1 MLAVSDLGTDI
12 LTCGLSPIPYRG
24 HLPSL
29 QGVFDHFPVLKQGQA
44 FGVQLRVVDLFSIDD
59 ETAMKRK
66 NPRTIIHARAPI
78 RVNDIGGWTD
88 TWFSGEGKVLNLAM
102 SPKVEVEVAV
112 FENHSGRKDR
122 AHVHAVDYG
131 DRFRIDPDEPGF
143 DRHPLLE
150 GALNSLPVPHDVDIE
165 VTLRSHV
172 PGGCSTGT
180 SASVCV
186 ALLGA
191 LDRLTG
197 PGRSREA
204 IASLAHRVE
213 TEKLGLQ
220 SGIQDQLCAAH
231 GGASFIHMRD
241 YPGADVESLALEED
255 LLAELDQRL
264 HLIFL
269 GRAHTSSVLHEK
281 VIALLEN
288 RSAGF
293 EHLETL
299 RRLANEAREAL
310 LGGDLEAYGEVMIR
324 NHECQRSLHPDL
336 ISPEADRV
344 ITLARAHGAPGWKV
358 NGAGGSGGS
367 LTLLSGADLDQ
378 RDRMIREIEGLG
390 LGIAA
395 IPVSLDRAGLEV
407 WES

>member
-1 MLAVSDLGTDI
+1 M
-12 LTCGLSPIPYRG
+12 
-24 HLPSL
+24 
-29 QGVFDHFPVLKQGQA
+29 
-44 FGVQLRVVDLFSIDD
+44 
-59 ETAMKRK
+59 ETRA
-66 NPRTIIHARAPI
+66 PRTLIHARAPI

-88 TWFSGEGKVLNLAM
+88 TWFSGEGKVVNLAM
-102 SPKVEVEVAV
+102 SPRVEVEVAV
-112 FENHSGRKDR
+112 FENSSCRKDR

-131 DRFRIDPDEPGF
+131 DRFRVNPDAPGY

-150 GALNSLPVPHDVDIE
+150 GALNSLPVPRDVDIE

-172 PGGCSTGT
+172 PGGSSTGT

-197 PGRSREA
+197 PGRSREV

-231 GGASFIHMRD
+231 GGVSFIHMRD
-241 YPGADVESLALEED
+241 YPHADVESLALEED
-255 LLAELDQRL
+255 LLADLNQRL
-264 HLIFL
+264 DLIFL
-269 GRAHTSSVLHEK
+269 GCAHTSSELHKK

-288 RSAGF
+288 QSVGY
-293 EHLETL
+293 EHLEAL
-299 RRLANEAREAL
+299 RRLADEAREAL
-310 LGGDLEAYGEVMIR
+310 VNGDLEAYGEVMR
-324 NHECQRSLHPDL
+324 QNNERQRSLHPDL

-344 ITLARAHGAPGWKV
+344 TTIARNHGALGWKV

-367 LTLLSGADLDQ
+367 LTLLSGADADQ
-378 RDRMIREIEGLG
+378 RDRMIHEIEGLG
-390 LGIAA
+390 KGITS

>member
-1 MLAVSDLGTDI
+1 MNRT
-12 LTCGLSPIPYRG
+12 
-24 HLPSL
+24 
-29 QGVFDHFPVLKQGQA
+29 
-44 FGVQLRVVDLFSIDD
+44 
-59 ETAMKRK
+59 

-102 SPKVEVEVAV
+102 SPRVEVEVAV
-112 FENHSGRKDR
+112 FENPSCRQDR

-131 DRFRIDPDEPGF
+131 DRFRVDPDAPGY
-143 DRHPLLE
+143 DRHPLLQ

-165 VTLRSHV
+165 VALRSHV
-172 PGGCSTGT
+172 PSGCSTGT

-197 PGRSREA
+197 PGRSRAA
-204 IASLAHRVE
+204 IAALAHRVE

-231 GGASFIHMRD
+231 GGVSFIHMRD
-241 YPGADVESLALEED
+241 YPAADVEGLALEEN
-255 LLAELDQRL
+255 LLADLGLRL
-264 HLIFL
+264 HLLFL
-269 GRAHTSSVLHEK
+269 GSAHTSSALHEK

-293 EHLETL
+293 EHLEAL
-299 RRLANEAREAL
+299 RRLADEAREAL
-310 LGGDLEAYGEVMIR
+310 VKGDLEAYGEVMR
-324 NHECQRSLHPDL
+324 QNNERQRALHPDL

-344 ITLARAHGAPGWKV
+344 ITLARDHGALGWKV

-367 LTLLSGADLDQ
+367 LTLLSGADRDQ
-378 RDRMIREIEGLG
+378 RDRMIREVEGLG
-390 LGIAA
+390 LGIAS